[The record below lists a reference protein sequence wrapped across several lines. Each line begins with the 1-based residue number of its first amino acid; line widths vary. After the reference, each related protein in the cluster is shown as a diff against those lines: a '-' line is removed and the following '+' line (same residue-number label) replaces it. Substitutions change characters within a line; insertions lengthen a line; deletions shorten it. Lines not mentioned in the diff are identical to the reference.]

1 MTNPIIEFLKSNIG
15 GRMGEGSPSLVAKWL
30 DGELVAAEYGSLT
43 FRFEVKPEFT
53 NPAMI
58 LHGGVSAAMM
68 DEVLGATVYS
78 LDKGAFYATVN
89 LNVDYLRPAKVGE
102 KVLATSEIIKEGK
115 TLIHAACTLTNEA
128 GEIVAKCVS
137 NLARTSF
144 ATK

>member
-1 MTNPIIEFLKSNIG
+1 MTNPIIEFLQANIG
-15 GRMGEGSPSLVAKWL
+15 GRMGDGSPSLVAKWL
-30 DGELVAAEYGSLT
+30 DGELVAAELGSLT

-58 LHGGVSAAMM
+58 LHGGVSAAML

-102 KVLATSEIIKEGK
+102 KLLAKSEVIKDGK
-115 TLIHAACTLTNEA
+115 TLIHASCTLTNEA
-128 GEIVAKCVS
+128 GEIVAKCIS
-137 NLARTSF
+137 NLVRTSF
-144 ATK
+144 AMK